1 MDVALTFTWFAN
13 RPNIGLMGVHLMRKA
28 LDVSIA
34 HARTRAQFGSPI
46 GRFQLVQE
54 MLAEMSTALGA
65 RRAHADDPRRHHPDP
80 PAHHRPRA
88 GGPARVRVAERLRAH
103 PGPNARLR

>member
-13 RPNIGLMGVHLMRKA
+13 RPNIGLMGVHLMQKA

-54 MLAEMSTALGA
+54 MLAEMSMALDRAGSSATACWDSSTAAFGA
-65 RRAHADDPRRHHPDP
+65 TANRWPRSSSRPRRRC
-80 PAHHRPRA
+80 A
-88 GGPARVRVAERLRAH
+88 
-103 PGPNARLR
+103 